1 MAVQAGESL
10 TPDTPDGAVKVEPK
24 GDSILDQALAK
35 TEVVWKG
42 HQNSDAAL
50 GDGSSGPGKGA
61 AAEEDTTGSE
71 GGEED
76 EDLQLEAQNRRAGK
90 PGKEKPVKL
99 KGKTHEEEAA
109 HRSEAERWGHEL
121 KGQVET
127 LEGENKALK
136 ERLEALEKGG
146 TAQANTEDPN
156 KAVAATKE
164 NIREL
169 LVKIDELDTF
179 DPDYYTKKADLMAQL
194 WGAKG
199 AAKIGDDELQKLV
212 AKAVK
217 EQLQQDEANK
227 DANTAASNLAK
238 KAISLAKKAGLDMRE
253 KDETG
258 EPTLDWNTFWDIAES
273 SRAPKG
279 IALEKQVEW
288 VVKEVKKAKAKARQ
302 EHMRELEDA
311 GDHHRDTA
319 VLERYGEGRVPS
331 GTRKAPAQMV
341 TLQDALKRTEKRA

>member
-1 MAVQAGESL
+1 MAGQAGETHS
-10 TPDTPDGAVKVEPK
+10 PDTPEGAVKVEPQ
-24 GDSILDQALAK
+24 GNSVFDQALAK
-35 TEVVWKG
+35 TETVWKG
-42 HQNSDAAL
+42 HQNEDASLA
-50 GDGSSGPGKGA
+50 DDDPGPGEGEA
-61 AAEEDTTGSE
+61 AKDDL
-71 GGEED
+71 GEEE
-76 EDLQLEAQNRRAGK
+76 EDLQLEAQNRKAGK

-109 HRSEAERWGHEL
+109 HRAQAERWGHEL
-121 KGQVET
+121 NEKVGT
-127 LEGENKALK
+127 LEEENKALK
-136 ERLEALEKGG
+136 ERLDALEKG
-146 TAQANTEDPN
+146 TAPATTEDPN

-179 DPDYYTKKADLMAQL
+179 DPDYYDKKADLMAQL
-194 WGAKG
+194 WGARG
-199 AAKIGDDELQKLV
+199 AAKVGDDELKKLV
-212 AKAVK
+212 DKAVK
-217 EQLQQDEANK
+217 EQKAIDEADK
-227 DANTAASNLAK
+227 DATTAASNLAK
-238 KAISLAKKAGLDMRE
+238 KAITLAKKAGLDMRE

-302 EHMRELEDA
+302 EHMRELEEA
-311 GDHHRDTA
+311 GEHHRDNA
-319 VLERYGEGRVPS
+319 VLERFGEGKVPS

-341 TLQDALKRTEKRA
+341 SLQDALVRTEKRIGR